1 MASKIKQISLKEGE
15 IIVLEPKGNFVG
27 GDETDE
33 LRDAIKKLG
42 EEGNLKLIIDLGGVS
57 YLNSSALG
65 VLIAAHANY
74 AKRGGEIKLCQLN
87 KNIENLFV
95 ITKLSLVFDSYS
107 SQMEAVAGFSA
118 SK

>member
-1 MASKIKQISLKEGE
+1 MSSKIKQTRLQEGQ
-15 IIVLEPKGNFVG
+15 IVVLEPKGNFIG

-33 LRDAIKKLG
+33 LRDTIKKLAD
-42 EEGNLKLIIDLGGVS
+42 EGNLKLVIDLGGVT

-65 VLIAAHANY
+65 VLISAHANY

-95 ITKLSLVFDSYS
+95 ITKLSLVFDSYA
-107 SQMEAVAGFSA
+107 SQIEAVAGFS
-118 SK
+118 KK